1 MVFYDFS
8 NRQLCPQSGFQVGPV
23 GLKLA
28 QVGVKL
34 ASSWPQVGLKLA
46 QDGLMLTPN
55 GVQNRSKIEF
65 EAILKV
71 MFLDIF
77 SGIGF

>member
-1 MVFYDFS
+1 MFFDDFS
-8 NRQLCPQSGFQVGPV
+8 NRQLCALSGFELRQV

-46 QDGLMLTPN
+46 QDGLMLAPN
-55 GVQNRSKIEF
+55 GVKNRSMKICQKTSP
-65 EAILKV
+65 L
-71 MFLDIF
+71 
-77 SGIGF
+77 G

>member
-8 NRQLCPQSGFQVGPV
+8 NRQSCPQSVFQLGQVG
-23 GLKLA
+23 LELA

-34 ASSWPQVGLKLA
+34 ASSWPQVGLKLG

-55 GVQNRSKIEF
+55 GVKNRSMKICQKTS
-65 EAILKV
+65 L
-71 MFLDIF
+71 L
-77 SGIGF
+77 G